1 MRKPRDKNK
10 RNKKGEQWWQSYSV
24 NIQTERMFEDWI
36 LTLMMNRF
44 RWLNLPD
51 TCDPRYLEYTL
62 AFNGVATIAHPK
74 RHKLKDFFFSTQAVT
89 MGELNIYNNPE
100 EWESFGNKDWHFNVD
115 WNNGVL
121 IYDNRLRR
129 SLLPTVKLYAK
140 RLANLER
147 TIDMNLYQQRMPIII
162 SAPQER
168 KQDLL
173 NYAKQQAGFEPM
185 VLTYDSLQS
194 GDYGIKAEVLNTSV
208 PYIVPDLQLSQ
219 QNMWEDIYRLL
230 GIPYVKEKSERLIA
244 SEVEQIAAPA
254 KLMALDPLEARREAC
269 DKLNKRFGL
278 NVGVVWNEDF
288 VSDTYN
294 FLHNTEKQAAVNKGN
309 GNNEEEGN
317 NGSVSS
323 PERSDV

>member
-1 MRKPRDKNK
+1 
-10 RNKKGEQWWQSYSV
+10 
-24 NIQTERMFEDWI
+24 
-36 LTLMMNRF
+36 
-44 RWLNLPD
+44 
-51 TCDPRYLEYTL
+51 
-62 AFNGVATIAHPK
+62 
-74 RHKLKDFFFSTQAVT
+74 
-89 MGELNIYNNPE
+89 
-100 EWESFGNKDWHFNVD
+100 
-115 WNNGVL
+115 
-121 IYDNRLRR
+121 
-129 SLLPTVKLYAK
+129 
-140 RLANLER
+140 
-147 TIDMNLYQQRMPIII
+147 
-162 SAPQER
+162 
-168 KQDLL
+168 
-173 NYAKQQAGFEPM
+173 M